1 MVVTAGKTI
10 KPGDTTRSD
19 WEGGEDLLGEAVF
32 HLRFDK
38 KEPTPERSMRKY
50 VPGVGTANTQV
61 LW

>member
-1 MVVTAGKTI
+1 MKTI

-19 WEGGEDLLGEAVF
+19 WEGGEDLSWEVAF

-38 KEPTPERSMRKY
+38 KEPTIERSIRKY
-50 VPGVGTANTQV
+50 VPGAGTANTQV